1 MFQPVLSYMT
11 HVDYVSAVKY
21 MSLICMD
28 WFVILSWLT
37 TSSKLEA
44 FSQGNRLFKEGKFE
58 LAKAKYDKVWLPLDL
73 QFVVH
78 KLSLIIIELLLC
90 YYQYIYWVK
99 PHFFYYSS
107 VLLWLHN
114 WIELNCCPSLPS
126 TRLRPPVYFVSLH

>member
-78 KLSLIIIELLLC
+78 KLSLIIIELLFC
-90 YYQYIYWVK
+90 DHIIYWVK
-99 PHFFYYSS
+99 PFFITVQFCSG
-107 VLLWLHN
+107 LI
-114 WIELNCCPSLPS
+114 IELNCCPSLPS
-126 TRLRPPVYFVSLH
+126 TRLRPLVYFVSLH